1 MNTNRK
7 LGLLL
12 ILMAA
17 LILLGGSIAAAQ
29 EVDSDP
35 VAVMSVGPRQIDWQ
49 PQVTY
54 ERLVLTISQ
63 PDRTVLQET
72 FVPGNNPFF
81 SVVDPTGNRRVDG
94 QYTFE
99 LRVVPLLD
107 EAARAALSAAR
118 ESGDSA
124 AVIEGLRSSGALP
137 QQPLV
142 QSGTFLIQDG
152 RIILGDATQAEESPG
167 PSETILDQVIADD
180 LIVQGSAC
188 IGLDCVNGESFG
200 FDTLRLKENNLRIRF
215 DDTSSSASFPNN
227 DWQLIANES
236 SNGGLNKFSIE
247 DATAGRTPFTIEAGA
262 PTHSLYVDDIG
273 RVGLG
278 TSAPAFELHIADG
291 DTPAVRL
298 EQDGTSGF
306 TPQTWD
312 MAGNEANFFIRDA
325 TNGSRLPFRI
335 RPGAPTDS
343 LHILASGDV
352 GIGTA
357 SPMEK
362 LHVNGNFLVDGDG
375 QVNGNVQ
382 VEGYV
387 TEFSDVNAKE
397 NFGLVDGQ
405 EVLARLASLPITTWN
420 YKSQDPG
427 IRHMGP
433 MAQDFHAAFGL
444 GQDDLHIASL
454 DTNGVALAA
463 IQGLNQAVQE
473 NEAQITALRQ
483 QNQDLEDRLMA
494 LERAIGAGQNGVTS
508 FSAGPQIMWLLGAGL
523 FVVGLMLGKRW
534 PSGGGR

>member
-247 DATAGRTPFTIEAGA
+247 DSTAGRTPFTIEAGA

-291 DTPAVRL
+291 DTPTVRL

-343 LHILASGDV
+343 LHILASGEV

-405 EVLARLASLPITTWN
+405 EVLARLAHPCRLPPGTTSP
-420 YKSQDPG
+420 KTPG
-427 IRHMGP
+427 
-433 MAQDFHAAFGL
+433 
-444 GQDDLHIASL
+444 S
-454 DTNGVALAA
+454 A
-463 IQGLNQAVQE
+463 IWAPWLRISTRPSGSVRMICTSRRLTP
-473 NEAQITALRQ
+473 TAL
-483 QNQDLEDRLMA
+483 
-494 LERAIGAGQNGVTS
+494 
-508 FSAGPQIMWLLGAGL
+508 
-523 FVVGLMLGKRW
+523 
-534 PSGGGR
+534 PSPPSRD